1 MRIALDAMGGDHA
14 PKSVIRGAHLSLI
27 HHPNIKFL
35 IFGDINKIEPLL
47 KKHPVLEKASEIFHT
62 ESAISSHEKP
72 SVAIRQGKESSM
84 QLAINSVKNGLAD
97 AAVSGGN
104 TGALMAMSKL
114 TLRTLPGIDRP
125 AICSLFPTKKGQS
138 VMLDLGANSEC
149 TADNLFQFAI
159 MGDAFARAVIG
170 IKQPTIGLLNIG
182 SEAGKGVDSVRAASE
197 MLTHTKLPIKYIG
210 FVEGNDI
217 PAGTADV
224 IVADGFTGN
233 IALKMAEGVGKLCA
247 EYIKMGLTSSIF
259 AKIGAIMAKPA
270 LKSIFKKIDPRA
282 HNGAMFLGLNGI
294 VVKSH
299 GSMDEV
305 GYSHAIDVAADLIK
319 GKVNQR
325 IVEELRFVEQEEA
338 AVNSTENTPAQ

>member
-27 HHPNIKFL
+27 HHPGIKFL
-35 IFGDINKIEPLL
+35 IYGHKDQIEPLL
-47 KKHPVLEKASEIFHT
+47 KKHPQLEAVSEVFHT
-62 ESAISSHEKP
+62 ENAISMHEKP
-72 SVAIRQGKESSM
+72 SVALRQGKDSSM
-84 QLAINSVKNGLAD
+84 QLAINAVKEGHAD

-149 TADNLFQFAI
+149 GADNLFQFAI
-159 MGDAFARAVIG
+159 MGEAFARAVLG
-170 IKQPTIGLLNIG
+170 VKQPTIGLLNIG

-197 MLTHTKLPIKYIG
+197 MLTLTKLPIKYLG

-224 IVADGFTGN
+224 IVTDGFTGN
-233 IALKMAEGVGKLCA
+233 IALKMAEGVAKLSA

-259 AKIGAIMAKPA
+259 AKVGAMMAKPA

-299 GSMDEV
+299 GSMDDV
-305 GYSHAIDVAADLIK
+305 GFSHAIDVAADLIK
-319 GKVNQR
+319 GKINQR
-325 IVEELRFVEQEEA
+325 IVEEIRFVEQEDA
-338 AVNSTENTPAQ
+338 QSSPENTTA

>member
-1 MRIALDAMGGDHA
+1 MGGDHA
-14 PKSVIRGAHLSLI
+14 PKAVIKGAHLALER
-27 HHPNIKFL
+27 HPAIRFL
-35 IFGDINKIEPLL
+35 LFGNMSKIEALL
-47 KKHPVLEKASEIFHT
+47 KKDSKLAEVSEIFHT
-62 ESAISSHEKP
+62 EVAISAHEKP
-72 SVAIRQGKESSM
+72 SAALRSGRESSM
-84 QLAINSVKNGLAD
+84 QLAINAVKDGKAD
-97 AAVSGGN
+97 AVVSGGN

-125 AICSLFPTKKGQS
+125 AICSLFPTRKGQS
-138 VMLDLGANSEC
+138 VMLDLGANAEVA
-149 TADNLFQFAI
+149 ADNLFQFGI
-159 MGDAFARAVIG
+159 MGEAFAKAVLA

-197 MLTHTKLPIKYIG
+197 MLSTTHLPIKYIG

-233 IALKMAEGVGKLCA
+233 IALKMAEGVGKLCG
-247 EYIKMGLTSSIF
+247 EYIKMGLTSSLP
-259 AKIGAIMAKPA
+259 AKIGALMAKPA

-299 GSMDEV
+299 GGMDHV
-305 GYSHAIDVAADLIK
+305 GFAHAIDVAVDLIK
-319 GKVNQR
+319 DKINQR
-325 IVEELRFVEQEEA
+325 IIDEMAIVQQ
-338 AVNSTENTPAQ
+338 NDAQ

>member
-1 MRIALDAMGGDHA
+1 
-14 PKSVIRGAHLSLI
+14 
-27 HHPNIKFL
+27 
-35 IFGDINKIEPLL
+35 
-47 KKHPVLEKASEIFHT
+47 
-62 ESAISSHEKP
+62 
-72 SVAIRQGKESSM
+72 M
-84 QLAINSVKNGLAD
+84 QLAINAVKDGKAD
-97 AAVSGGN
+97 AMISGGN

-125 AICSLFPTKKGQS
+125 AICSLFPTRKGQS
-138 VMLDLGANSEC
+138 VMLDLGANAEC
-149 TADNLFQFAI
+149 TADNLFQFGI
-159 MGDAFARAVIG
+159 MGEAFAKAVLA

-182 SEAGKGVDSVRAASE
+182 SEAGKGVDSVRAAAE
-197 MLTHTKLPIKYIG
+197 MLSTTHLPIKYIG

-233 IALKMAEGVGKLCA
+233 IALKMAEGVGKLCG

-259 AKIGAIMAKPA
+259 AKIGALMAKPA

-299 GSMDEV
+299 GGMDHV
-305 GYSHAIDVAADLIK
+305 GFAHAIDVAVDLIK
-319 GKVNQR
+319 DKINQR
-325 IVEELRFVEQEEA
+325 IIDEMAIVQQ
-338 AVNSTENTPAQ
+338 NDAQ